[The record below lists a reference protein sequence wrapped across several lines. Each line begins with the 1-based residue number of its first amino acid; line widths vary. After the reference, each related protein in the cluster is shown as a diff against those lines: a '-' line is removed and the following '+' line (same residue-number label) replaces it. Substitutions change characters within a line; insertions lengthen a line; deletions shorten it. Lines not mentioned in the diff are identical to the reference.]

1 MLSVHHLHKRFGSV
15 HALNDVSIQF
25 AAGEI
30 HCILGENGAGKSTLM
45 NVLDG
50 VHLPDSGEIRVEG
63 KPVRLTSPRAA
74 RAAGIGM
81 VHQHFTLVDA
91 MTVTE
96 NLALSVPAGTA
107 SRGGWRLDRAAIT
120 ESAITF
126 AKQVGMALP
135 PAHQLVKELSV
146 GARQRLEI
154 LKALMGADRV
164 LILDEPTAVLTPAE
178 VEQLF
183 VLLRQL
189 RAQRRLV
196 IFITHKL
203 REVKDVGD
211 RVTVMRQGRIVSTHR
226 VTTLSE
232 AVLAREMIGEVAQP
246 ERPPQLASDEVVL
259 RLRDVSLLG
268 SDGVPALRHV
278 HLEVRAGEILGVAG
292 VDGNGQ
298 RELYEVLLGL
308 RGVSSG
314 EVMLASLADSTGNTT
329 LTPGNA
335 RAAGISC
342 IPPDRHREGLALS
355 LSVAE
360 NFLLNSAELQRF
372 TQRGILNVAAA
383 RAAAA
388 ERAKHFAI
396 RFADLDQPVGGLSG
410 GNQQRVIV
418 ARELARAP
426 RLLVAVN
433 PTRGLDVQATRAVA
447 TAIRTVVA
455 QGCAVV
461 LISTDLD
468 ELLDL
473 SHRLAVLFRGRL
485 STPLS
490 PPFDTTHIGELMA
503 GAEDVAEASR
513 GNVALPWQ

>member
-15 HALNDVSIQF
+15 QALNDVSLDF

-50 VHLPDSGEIRVEG
+50 VHLPDSGEIRVAG
-63 KPVRLTSPRAA
+63 TPVRLTSPSAA

-81 VHQHFTLVDA
+81 VHQHFTLIDA
-91 MTVTE
+91 MTVAE
-96 NLALSVPAGTA
+96 NLALSVPSGTA
-107 SRGGWRLDRAAIT
+107 SHGGWRLDRAAVA
-120 ESAITF
+120 EHAIAF
-126 AKQVGMALP
+126 AAQVGMALP

-189 RAQRRLV
+189 RAQQRLV

-211 RVTVMRQGRIVSTHR
+211 RVTVMRHGRIVSTHT
-226 VTTLSE
+226 VNTMSE
-232 AVLAREMIGEVAQP
+232 AVLAHEMIGEVAVP
-246 ERPPQLASDEVVL
+246 ERPPEIASSETVL
-259 RLRDVSLLG
+259 RLRDVSLVG
-268 SDGVPALRHV
+268 RDGVPALRNV
-278 HLEVRAGEILGVAG
+278 NLEVRAGEILGVAG

-298 RELYEVLLGL
+298 RELYEILLGL
-308 RGVSSG
+308 RRVSSG
-314 EVMLASLADSTGNTT
+314 EVMLASLPQSAGTF
-329 LTPGNA
+329 LTPSSA
-335 RAAGISC
+335 RLAGVSC
-342 IPPDRHREGLALS
+342 IPPDRQHEGLALG

-360 NFLLNSAELQRF
+360 NFLLNSAELQQF
-372 TQRGILNVAAA
+372 TRRGILDVSAA
-383 RAAAA
+383 RAMAA
-388 ERAKHFAI
+388 ERARHFAI
-396 RFADLDQPVGGLSG
+396 RFADLDQPVAGLSG

-418 ARELARAP
+418 ARELARTP
-426 RLLVAVN
+426 QLLVAVN
-433 PTRGLDVQATRAVA
+433 PTRGLDVQATQAVA
-447 TAIRTVVA
+447 TAIRTAVA
-455 QGCAVV
+455 AGCAVV

-473 SHRLAVLFRGRL
+473 SHRLVVLFRGRL
-485 STPLS
+485 SPPLS
-490 PPFDTTHIGELMA
+490 PPFDTTNIGELMA
-503 GAEDVAEASR
+503 GAQEVSTARR
-513 GNVALPWQ
+513 GENPKGPI